1 VASDTT
7 VFQDYTR
14 DYYNI

>member
-7 VFQDYTR
+7 VF
-14 DYYNI
+14 